1 MEGIVRIAMG
11 IHGII
16 VVIVVH
22 VVVGRIGIRRSRV
35 RSLDHSLLKV
45 ELIKFL
51 ATFGTEED
59 LVGPIDELEE
69 FVIVRVG
76 GDIRVIALGQ
86 GAISLFD
93 IGRGGV
99 GMYAQEGIVILF
111 EAVIFLWRRMWCL
124 LVMTLGLSALRVV
137 TRRGLLLLMLLSS
150 RGLLLLLSLRVLSLC
165 LSMLLLL
172 TKWIS
177 GAVGVWL

>member
-11 IHGII
+11 IHGI
-16 VVIVVH
+16 VSVH

-76 GDIRVIALGQ
+76 GDIRVKALGQ

-93 IGRGGV
+93 IGRGSVGV
-99 GMYAQEGIVILF
+99 YAQEGIMILF

-124 LVMTLGLSALRVV
+124 LVMTLGLCALRVV
-137 TRRGLLLLMLLSS
+137 TSRGLLLLSS
-150 RGLLLLLSLRVLSLC
+150 RGLLLLLLLLMLSLRVLSLC
-165 LSMLLLL
+165 LSLLLLL
-172 TKWIS
+172 TKRIS